1 MAPEQIPLAMA
12 IIIFWQNIGA
22 ATSLIAANAIFSNS
36 LRSEFQKL
44 AAQISVSPD
53 TIINVGVRS
62 IRDLVS
68 GSELTAVLAAYAK
81 SIDKVMYLGIAV
93 SIAVLVF
100 SPGLGWKDIRKVKEL
115 QVLTN
120 KSPNSGD
127 KYSAVID

>member
-1 MAPEQIPLAMA
+1 MA

-36 LRSEFQKL
+36 LRSEFQKR

>member
-1 MAPEQIPLAMA
+1 VAPEQIPLAMA

-36 LRSEFQKL
+36 LRSELQKR

-62 IRDLVS
+62 IRGLVS
-68 GSELTAVLAAYAK
+68 GSQLTAVLAAYAK

-93 SIAVLVF
+93 SVAVLVF

-120 KSPNSGD
+120 KSPNSDD
-127 KYSAVID
+127 KDSAVIG